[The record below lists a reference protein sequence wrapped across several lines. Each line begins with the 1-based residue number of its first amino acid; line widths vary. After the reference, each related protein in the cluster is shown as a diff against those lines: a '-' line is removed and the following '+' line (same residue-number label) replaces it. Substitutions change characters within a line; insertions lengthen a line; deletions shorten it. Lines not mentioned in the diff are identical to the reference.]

1 MAITTTLYY
10 PSAYLPGPLKEG
22 FGLTPVSPLKRTQ
35 MVTGR
40 ARQRRAYTSTPT
52 ETDLAWIFSDAQ
64 AQAFEAWFRD
74 DLSDGAAWFN
84 IPLLTPVGLKNYVC
98 RFTDIYKGP
107 TPEGG
112 FYWRYTAPVEL
123 WERPLPPSGWGHYP
137 EWIVGSSLLDIAL
150 NKEWPN
156 HDAD

>member
-10 PSAYLPGPLKEG
+10 PSAYLSGPLKES

-40 ARQRRAYTSTPT
+40 ARQRRVSTPRHQPKQIWL
-52 ETDLAWIFSDAQ
+52 DFSDAR

-74 DLSDGAAWFN
+74 ELSDGAAWFN
-84 IPLLTPVGLKNYVC
+84 IPLLTPVGLKITCVVS
-98 RFTDIYKGP
+98 RIFIKAHARRRTLLEIYRASRTLG
-107 TPEGG
+107 
-112 FYWRYTAPVEL
+112 APIAAV
-123 WERPLPPSGWGHYP
+123 WMGHYP

-150 NKEWPN
+150 NKE
-156 HDAD
+156 AES

>member
-10 PSAYLPGPLKEG
+10 PSAYLPGPLKES

-52 ETDLAWIFSDAQ
+52 QTDLAWIFSDAQ

-74 DLSDGAAWFN
+74 ELSDGAAWFN
-84 IPLLTPVGLKNYVC
+84 IPLLTPVGLKITYVVS
-98 RFTDIYKGP
+98 RIFIKAPRQKADFTGDIP
-107 TPEGG
+107 
-112 FYWRYTAPVEL
+112 RQ
-123 WERPLPPSGWGHYP
+123 
-137 EWIVGSSLLDIAL
+137 
-150 NKEWPN
+150 
-156 HDAD
+156 

>member
-1 MAITTTLYY
+1 
-10 PSAYLPGPLKEG
+10 
-22 FGLTPVSPLKRTQ
+22 
-35 MVTGR
+35 
-40 ARQRRAYTSTPT
+40 
-52 ETDLAWIFSDAQ
+52 
-64 AQAFEAWFRD
+64 FRD
-74 DLSDGAAWFN
+74 ELSDGAAWFN

-150 NKEWPN
+150 NKEWPK

>member
-1 MAITTTLYY
+1 MTDIYY
-10 PSAYLPGPLKEG
+10 PHDSLPMPLQEG
-22 FGLTPVSPLKRTQ
+22 YGFQPVSPLKRTQ
-35 MVTGR
+35 LITGR

-52 ETDLAWIFSDAQ
+52 QASITWFMETDAQ
-64 AQAFEAWFRD
+64 GLAFESWFRD
-74 DLSDGAAWFN
+74 ALSDGAAWFN

-112 FYWRYTAPVEL
+112 LYWRYTAPVEL

-150 NKEWPN
+150 NKEWPK